1 MRPPIS
7 KNGLLIQFPQKLA
20 KQKNL
25 RPRQPIA
32 EASVSSRIWAQTE
45 IGLRASKTI
54 LSRVNQ
60 PIEPIPRRWIHDDG
74 LGRSIVRKGGDDVT
88 LRFARGARRDSVW
101 RVTGAILNG
110 AGILVG
116 GVIGL
121 ARTAPLSAQSQA
133 FFKVALGVATVFY
146 GLRLSWLSL
155 GGPFGV
161 VIKQIFIALLA
172 VMVGKFIGRLLKF
185 QQASNR
191 AGQYA
196 RKLIEETQREA
207 GPRFSNGLNACAIL
221 FCASPLGLL
230 GAVQD
235 GLPGRPDGAGYFYPL
250 AVKGVMDGLAM
261 MSFGRL
267 FGVGALCSALPV
279 FLLQGTITLGCGVYL
294 EPFLR
299 THALLDSVNAVGGLI
314 VCTIGL
320 VIFEF
325 KKVEL
330 AEFLPA
336 LLVAPVVTFWW
347 K

>member
-1 MRPPIS
+1 M
-7 KNGLLIQFPQKLA
+7 
-20 KQKNL
+20 
-25 RPRQPIA
+25 
-32 EASVSSRIWAQTE
+32 
-45 IGLRASKTI
+45 
-54 LSRVNQ
+54 
-60 PIEPIPRRWIHDDG
+60 
-74 LGRSIVRKGGDDVT
+74 
-88 LRFARGARRDSVW
+88 
-101 RVTGAILNG
+101 TGAILNG

-116 GVIGL
+116 GLIGL
-121 ARTAPLSAQSQA
+121 ARTTPLSAQSQV
-133 FFKVALGVATVFY
+133 FLKVALGVATVFY
-146 GLRLSWLSL
+146 GLRLTWLSI
-155 GGPFGV
+155 GGSFGLV
-161 VIKQIFIALLA
+161 VKQIFIALLA
-172 VMVGKFIGRLLKF
+172 VMVGKLLGRLLKF
-185 QQASNR
+185 QAASNR

-196 RKLIEETQREA
+196 RKLIEETQRDA

-250 AVKGVMDGLAM
+250 AIKGVMDGLAM

-267 FGVGALCSALPV
+267 FGAGALFSALPV
-279 FLLQGTITLGCGVYL
+279 FLLLGTITLGCGVYL
-294 EPFLR
+294 EPLLR

-336 LLVAPVVTFWW
+336 LLVAPLVTFWW
-347 K
+347 P